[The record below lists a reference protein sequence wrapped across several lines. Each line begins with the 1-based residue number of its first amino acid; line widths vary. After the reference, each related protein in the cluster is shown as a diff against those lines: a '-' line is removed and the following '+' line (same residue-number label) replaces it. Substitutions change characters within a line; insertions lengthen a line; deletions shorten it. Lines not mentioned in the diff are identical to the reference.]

1 MAQGGSDYTPPVNI
15 VQDAFGFGL
24 GFRGHVNVFL
34 DPCHEMILERPLDKL
49 VKQIRGEEF
58 VDVGTWE
65 ALCKRLHDSI
75 SR

>member
-1 MAQGGSDYTPPVNI
+1 MLALQSLLHPSHQV
-15 VQDAFGFGL
+15 VFERAF
-24 GFRGHVNVFL
+24 
-34 DPCHEMILERPLDKL
+34 DQL
-49 VKQIRGEEF
+49 VEQIRRDKF